1 MKITTLIRRYLWLE
15 VFILFTLAFL
25 ALTSRAHAQGMYK
38 CDDNSYTNVP
48 ADMVGKKC
56 KLVQGGNVSV
66 DIKSKQ
72 TTSSQSAN
80 TSSSASPNKNRSV
93 DNSEQRARDS
103 DARGILAAELKKS
116 ETKLADLLKEYNN
129 GEPEKLGPETRNH
142 QKYLDRIADLKAS
155 IARVS
160 SDVEGIKRE
169 LNRNGGG
176 SGAGASGVS
185 VNNATSNKVN

>member
-1 MKITTLIRRYLWLE
+1 MKTVKMIQTYLRMEVAVLAALI
-15 VFILFTLAFL
+15 
-25 ALTSRAHAQGMYK
+25 ALVYSSTASAQGMYK
-38 CDDNSYTNVP
+38 CDDNTYTNVT

-66 DIKSKQ
+66 DIKTKQ
-72 TTSSQSAN
+72 ASPTQTSVASQSTAP
-80 TSSSASPNKNRSV
+80 SSSPNRNRNV

-103 DARGILAAELKKS
+103 DARGILTAELKKS

-142 QKYLDRIADLKAS
+142 QKYLDRVADLKAS
-155 IARVS
+155 IARLN

-169 LNRNGGG
+169 LNRAGGATG
-176 SGAGASGVS
+176 NSA
-185 VNNATSNKVN
+185 NNATANKVN